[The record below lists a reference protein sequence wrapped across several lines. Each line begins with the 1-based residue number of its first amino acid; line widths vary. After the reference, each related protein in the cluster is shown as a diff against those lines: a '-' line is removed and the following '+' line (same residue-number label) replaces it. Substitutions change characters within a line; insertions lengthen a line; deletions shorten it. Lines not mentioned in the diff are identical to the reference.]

1 MGVGGWVWGGW
12 GGLQRSEKLA
22 ERRAAEEAFTWDV
35 TLGRP
40 IQHCEGHNRQG
51 WPRTYTHTHIRTRTT
66 TWPEHR
72 GALILSHPLPPL
84 YEYQSGVYL
93 RTSLSQRVISKPACV
108 GTAHYFPD
116 RCMRDGYRVELQQEM
131 CHLSAAVTERSI

>member
-1 MGVGGWVWGGW
+1 MGTEAGPPRDLKGQRSASRKQQWGWVGGCGGGW

-51 WPRTYTHTHIRTRTT
+51 WPRTYTHTYAHAPPHGPST
-66 TWPEHR
+66 E
-72 GALILSHPLPPL
+72 AL
-84 YEYQSGVYL
+84 
-93 RTSLSQRVISKPACV
+93 
-108 GTAHYFPD
+108 
-116 RCMRDGYRVELQQEM
+116 
-131 CHLSAAVTERSI
+131 